1 MSLNKRHRDTDD
13 FEAECR
19 SRFNLYC
26 QLHKAAAY
34 HSVKRTYAEKA
45 YEVIDAWLDYRDVQG
60 L

>member
-1 MSLNKRHRDTDD
+1 MDD

-19 SRFNLYC
+19 RKFTNYCDLY
-26 QLHKAAAY
+26 HKAAY
-34 HSVKRTYAEKA
+34 HSLKRTYAEKA